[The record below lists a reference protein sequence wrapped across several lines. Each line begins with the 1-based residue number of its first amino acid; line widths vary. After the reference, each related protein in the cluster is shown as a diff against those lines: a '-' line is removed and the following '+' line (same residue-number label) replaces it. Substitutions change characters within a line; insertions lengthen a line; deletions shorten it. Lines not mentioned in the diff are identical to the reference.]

1 MSFPAPLGHSGI
13 VDRLFAA
20 FEGDRLPHA
29 LLFSGPAGIG
39 KSRVARLLAAR
50 IACTGAAPPC
60 GTCAA
65 CSQIAA
71 TTHPDLEWVSLASG
85 KKEIGV
91 DQARRLKRIVQ
102 MTSIT
107 AARKMAI
114 VDEAERLSIAAQNA
128 LLKTLE
134 EPPGNALLILVT
146 SAPGA
151 LLPTVRSRC
160 RTVVFAPLKVEDVRA
175 VLVGE
180 GVDEK
185 EAEEL
190 ARAADGSPGRAL
202 QRRQL
207 LKDEQRQELRRSLAA
222 LDPARYGSVVAASKL
237 LGRNEPEMAAR
248 LEEIL
253 NWHRDEAVRGLADG
267 SGNFA
272 SAARR
277 ADLVNEALRT
287 LRMRNPNRP
296 LLAEALLLRLS
307 RS

>member
-1 MSFPAPLGHSGI
+1 
-13 VDRLFAA
+13 
-20 FEGDRLPHA
+20 
-29 LLFSGPAGIG
+29 
-39 KSRVARLLAAR
+39 LLAAR
-50 IACTGAAPPC
+50 IACSAASPPC
-60 GTCAA
+60 GQCAA
-65 CSQIAA
+65 CSQVAA
-71 TTHPDLEWVSLASG
+71 TTHPDLEWVSLVSG

-91 DQARRLKRIVQ
+91 EQARRLKRFVQ
-102 MTSIT
+102 MSSVS

-134 EPPGNALLILVT
+134 EPPGEALLILVT
-146 SAPGA
+146 STPGA

-160 RTVVFAPLKVEDVRA
+160 RTVVFAPLKAEDVRA
-175 VLVGE
+175 VLVDA
-180 GVDEK
+180 GVDSK
-185 EAEEL
+185 EAESL
-190 ARAADGSPGRAL
+190 AGGADGSPGRAL
-202 QRRQL
+202 HRRQL
-207 LKDEQRQELRRSLAA
+207 LKDEQRKELLQSLAD
-222 LDPARYGSVVAASKL
+222 LDHARYGSIVAASKL

-253 NWHRDEAVRGLADG
+253 TWHRDEAVRGLADG

-296 LLAEALLLRLS
+296 LLAEALLLRLA